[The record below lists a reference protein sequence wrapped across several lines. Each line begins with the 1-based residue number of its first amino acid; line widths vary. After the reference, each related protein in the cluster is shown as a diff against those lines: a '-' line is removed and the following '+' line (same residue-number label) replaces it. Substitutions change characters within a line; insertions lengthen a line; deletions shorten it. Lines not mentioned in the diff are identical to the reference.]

1 MNNASSLSNDML
13 STAALRRVDDICI
26 RFEDLWRTGQRH
38 RLEEFLSGL
47 RTAWREG
54 EVRPTAQPKPKAK
67 RERRRPD
74 PFAAV
79 TAQLHAWF
87 LAEPWLTARE
97 LLGRLQAAVPDTY
110 PEKLL
115 RTLQRRVKQWR
126 GEAARRLVFGTEA
139 ETPADIG

>member
-1 MNNASSLSNDML
+1 M
-13 STAALRRVDDICI
+13 
-26 RFEDLWRTGQRH
+26 
-38 RLEEFLSGL
+38 
-47 RTAWREG
+47 
-54 EVRPTAQPKPKAK
+54 RPTAQPKPKAK

-110 PEKLL
+110 PE
-115 RTLQRRVKQWR
+115 
-126 GEAARRLVFGTEA
+126 
-139 ETPADIG
+139 